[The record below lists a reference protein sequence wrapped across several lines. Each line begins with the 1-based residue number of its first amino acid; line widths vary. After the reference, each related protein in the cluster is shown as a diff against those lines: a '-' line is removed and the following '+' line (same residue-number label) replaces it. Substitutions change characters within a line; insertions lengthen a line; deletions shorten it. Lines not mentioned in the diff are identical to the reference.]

1 MSITPFFHG
10 EVQLAGWSE
19 SHNSGSK
26 ISFWLPETK
35 DLDPFRT
42 ATIRKG
48 NKAGQRFACVLV
60 EIGDDEQIIQPFNGV
75 RKTDDLPPQN
85 DEKADNSAALVARA
99 KGGELAKW
107 AGILCN
113 EPLFWQWLDEKNYEC
128 GEPAATYCAADAR
141 ESIIQTCGITSRA
154 ELDHDPEA
162 AKIFRHMMGEFS
174 SWKDGGEAA

>member
-1 MSITPFFHG
+1 MSLTPFFSG
-10 EVQLAGWSE
+10 EIQLAGWSE

-60 EIGDDEQIIQPFNGV
+60 EIGDDEQLIQPGAHEA
-75 RKTDDLPPQN
+75 DLEQKNTSKP
-85 DEKADNSAALVARA
+85 DNSAALSVVPP

-107 AGILCN
+107 AGILSN
-113 EPLFWQWLDEKNYEC
+113 DPVFWEWLETLGYQYVTSEAL
-128 GEPAATYCAADAR
+128 AAQHIR
-141 ESIIQTCGITSRA
+141 EWCDISSRA
-154 ELDHDPEA
+154 ELDHNPESAKVFRQMMGNFDHWKNKREA
-162 AKIFRHMMGEFS
+162 A
-174 SWKDGGEAA
+174 

>member
-1 MSITPFFHG
+1 MSITPFFSG
-10 EVQLAGWSE
+10 EIQLAGWSE

-107 AGILCN
+107 AGILSNDPVFWEWAN
-113 EPLFWQWLDEKNYEC
+113 ETDECLPLYNQ
-128 GEPAATYCAADAR
+128 ADAAAYIR
-141 ESIIQTCGITSRA
+141 DACNVTSRA
-154 ELDHDPEA
+154 ELDHSPEA
-162 AKIFRHMMGEFS
+162 AKIFRNMMGEFDD
-174 SWKDGGEAA
+174 WKNGGRAA